1 MATVKTPDGKTIEVT
16 SGGAL
21 RYYEREPG
29 YEIVDDETAEVAEEQ
44 PSTSGR
50 GRRQAASAVP
60 AEAPQ
65 TDAVEPV
72 TT

>member
-1 MATVKTPDGKTIEVT
+1 MATVETPDGKTIEVT
-16 SGGAL
+16 SSGAL
-21 RYYEREPG
+21 RYYRREPG
-29 YEIVDDETAEVAEEQ
+29 YKILDEESAEAVEEQ
-44 PSTSGR
+44 PTSGR
-50 GRRQAASAVP
+50 GRRQAPADVS